1 MKILLI
7 EDDDRIA
14 EALAEAFGD
23 RNYNVDVARDR
34 KFDHQLA
41 TLELWMNY

>member
-14 EALAEAFGD
+14 KPLANDLRRQQHA
-23 RNYNVDVARDR
+23 VD
-34 KFDHQLA
+34 LA
-41 TLELWMNY
+41 SDGLTGWEYAQSAPY